1 MAKKSKKQEQEID
14 PWDGMEEWEAQ
25 GFDSKE
31 EYDDFMAKSA
41 EDPLYGWG
49 NCLSMKELRAMLK
62 QEKNRPS
69 GQDAKYPDHLLLD
82 EKTGMYYTDFFR
94 DFRTHL
100 VLGHILAVEC
110 MECENLDWERVTG
123 GFNPYIISR
132 FQNMCEYPLCHEKN
146 KIVEKA
152 GEGPYPGETFVD
164 FFDWRL
170 DRLKWFVD
178 KMPTTPYLPEE
189 GNTDPQLTLKLQ
201 EIGLSLKG
209 KKGWAITGRVQ
220 WDMLATEYDDIE
232 AAPLDN
238 NDPYHTQ
245 AKLIPWDKYACLH
258 NFLIINHQLGVEVVR
273 KLVTQFRYEWRRIAA
288 FHEFGLAELSKTRK
302 EDFRYF
308 LFDGMDYYLDEW
320 SKNTEEQPETPQ
332 PIEQPKLTFED
343 VFSMRYRRTPEYEM
357 LLHFLDVERK
367 EASNGDWARYA
378 LALSSA
384 KIFVHSPKTFKGWL
398 PRFCELFGRS
408 VPYQDPNKLN
418 RTQCRKDISVYLPDW

>member
-1 MAKKSKKQEQEID
+1 MAKKSKKQEQEFD

-49 NCLSMKELRAMLK
+49 NCLTMKELLAMLK
-62 QEKNRPS
+62 QEKYRPS
-69 GQDAKYPDHLLLD
+69 GQDAKYPAHLLLD

-100 VLGHILAVEC
+100 ILGHILAVEC

-123 GFNPYIISR
+123 GYSPYIISR
-132 FQNMCEYPLCHEKN
+132 FQNMCEQPLCHEKN
-146 KIVEKA
+146 KLVEKW

-164 FFDWRL
+164 FFNWED
-170 DRLKWFVD
+170 DRAIWFAD
-178 KMPTTPYLPEE
+178 NLPTKPYLPFDEIINVFNRYHE
-189 GNTDPQLTLKLQ
+189 YGLQLK
-201 EIGLSLKG
+201 ESENWICDG
-209 KKGWAITGRVQ
+209 IIQ
-220 WDMLATEYDDIE
+220 WDILTTDYLDVVSKIKDDE
-232 AAPLDN
+232 
-238 NDPYHTQ
+238 DPYHR
-245 AKLIPWDKYACLH
+245 KVEVHPWNKHRCLE
-258 NFLIINHQLGVEVVR
+258 NLAIINEKRGVEVVR
-273 KLVTQFRYEWRRIAA
+273 KIVERFRYEWRRIAA
-288 FHEFGLAELSKTRK
+288 FDEFNLNKYPRELK

-332 PIEQPKLTFED
+332 PVEQPKLTFED